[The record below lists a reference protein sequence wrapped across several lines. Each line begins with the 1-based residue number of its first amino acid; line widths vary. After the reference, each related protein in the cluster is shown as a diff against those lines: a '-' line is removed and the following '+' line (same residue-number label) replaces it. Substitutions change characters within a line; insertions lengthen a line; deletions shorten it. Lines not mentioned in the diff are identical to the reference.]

1 MITVIGATGHETGG
15 STSLTVDRRGVQ
27 TVRSQIA
34 LMLIFALIAGFL
46 GVSCAAPTNTEREA
60 STPTAPADTETDV
73 LMLGRSVMQGWFDHW
88 GRDGDSPVS
97 RDGYTLRYGEI
108 ASPPDIARSAEDRIA
123 NTPDGTIVFFKLCF
137 VDFESYSSAD
147 TEARLAEDL
156 GYVSQV
162 VDAAHDRGCVLVL
175 GTALPRVRAE
185 TNPDLTELH
194 ERYNAE
200 LEAIAADRPDVRVF
214 DLYGTLAAPD
224 GSLDADFAAS
234 PEDSHLNDR
243 AYDALDAEFFAL
255 LDGIGG

>member
-1 MITVIGATGHETGG
+1 
-15 STSLTVDRRGVQ
+15 
-27 TVRSQIA
+27 
-34 LMLIFALIAGFL
+34 MLIFVLIAGFL
-46 GVSCAAPTNTEREA
+46 GVSCAAPTTGEGEVP
-60 STPTAPADTETDV
+60 TPTAPAPAGRQDDANASTEPAHADADV

-108 ASPPDIARSAEDRIA
+108 ASPPDIAGSAGERIA
-123 NTPDGTIVFFKLCF
+123 NAPDGTIVFFKLCF
-137 VDFESYSSAD
+137 VDFESYSAAD

-156 GYVSQV
+156 GYVTQV
-162 VDAAHDRGCVLVL
+162 VDAAGERGCVVIL

-185 TNPDLTELH
+185 TNPELTELH
-194 ERYNAE
+194 ERYNAA

-243 AYDALDAEFFAL
+243 AYDALDAGFFAL